1 MGATIKFNKKYIPSH
16 VCGGLQMQ
24 TQNEDLRLF
33 FSLNAVDFHLCVLRP
48 CGDSHSASAFANH
61 VLRFAREL
69 CRTLII
75 SRIVAFHVRD
85 RKKA

>member
-1 MGATIKFNKKYIPSH
+1 
-16 VCGGLQMQ
+16 MQ

-33 FSLNAVDFHLCVLRP
+33 FSLNAVDFHLCVLR
-48 CGDSHSASAFANH
+48 HSASAFANH

-75 SRIVAFHVRD
+75 SRIVAFHATLRD